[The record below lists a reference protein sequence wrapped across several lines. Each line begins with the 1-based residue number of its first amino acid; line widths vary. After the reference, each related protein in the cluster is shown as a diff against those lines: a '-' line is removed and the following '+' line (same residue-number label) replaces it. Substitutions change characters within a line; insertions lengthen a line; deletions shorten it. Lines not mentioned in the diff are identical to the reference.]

1 VTEPFR
7 GSGSKLSRQQLRARK
22 YARLHR
28 DVYVLTPADDS
39 LAVRAVAA
47 LAAVPDATVSHST
60 AARLLGLPVDVDAF
74 VHVTRPAGAA
84 SSKHPRLK
92 PHRAELPG
100 SDVTV
105 HRGVRVTTPER
116 TFLDLAST
124 LPHTELVVLADAV
137 ARTVGLASL
146 SRRVAQAHGVRGV
159 RRARAALA
167 LADPGSDSPAETR
180 TRLIL
185 RAAGFSRLRH
195 GVDVSDGQG
204 GWLAR
209 PDLADEAAKVAVQYD
224 GLVHLGDDPEQRRS
238 DIDRDELLRQHGWQV
253 VVLTAVDLRNPH
265 RMVEKVAA
273 AYARSSSVAL
283 RPKN

>member
-1 VTEPFR
+1 M
-7 GSGSKLSRQQLRARK
+7 
-22 YARLHR
+22 HR
-28 DVYVLTPADDS
+28 DVYVLTPA
-39 LAVRAVAA
+39 AVTLPTRVDAA
-47 LAAVPDATVSHST
+47 LALFPDGVVSHRT
-60 AARLLGLPVDVDAF
+60 AALLQGLPVDDDGLIHLIRVGA
-74 VHVTRPAGAA
+74 TAA
-84 SSKHPRLK
+84 SQRDEIRV
-92 PHRAELPG
+92 HRAELTG
-100 SDVTV
+100 ADIATLDG
-105 HRGVRVTTPER
+105 RKVTTPAR
-116 TFLDLAST
+116 TYLDLAAK
-124 LPHTELVVLADAV
+124 LPHVPLIVLADAV
-137 ARTVGLASL
+137 TRRTG
-146 SRRVAQAHGVRGV
+146 VAQLECRLEKAYRIRGV

-185 RAAGFSRLRH
+185 HGAGFSRLRH

-265 RMVEKVAA
+265 RMIEKVRA
-273 AYARSSSVAL
+273 AYARSSSGGV
-283 RPKN
+283 RPV